1 MSQHPIRF
9 GIQSPQQ
16 NAQWTDLR
24 GLWQKAD
31 MWGYDSLWIFDHF
44 YPIMGADPAGPCMEG
59 WTVLSALSQQTSR
72 ARIGAL
78 VNGNLYRNPCIT
90 AKMAATLDHLSGG
103 RFVMGIGAGWNELEH
118 NSFGIDFKTI
128 GGRLRALDEACQIIK
143 GMFAHDKFSL
153 HGRNYHVTDAVCTP
167 KPLQKPHPP
176 MMIAGTGEKV
186 LLKIVAKYGDLW
198 NSGGSAERMGHLIAV
213 LNSHCEAIGRDG
225 DEIEKTVITSLCYR
239 AGAQR
244 EKEVMAR
251 AAATSRGTL
260 QEARKNVLIGGADE
274 CLETIE
280 RYRRVGV
287 THFIFSMTPPYFED
301 EIQGFAEDVMPKVR
315 R

>member
-103 RFVMGIGAGWNELEH
+103 RFVMGIGAGWYELEH